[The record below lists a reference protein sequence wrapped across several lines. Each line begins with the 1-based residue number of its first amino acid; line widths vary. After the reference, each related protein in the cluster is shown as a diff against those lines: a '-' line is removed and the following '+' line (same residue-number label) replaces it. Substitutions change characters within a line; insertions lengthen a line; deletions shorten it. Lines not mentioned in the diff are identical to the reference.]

1 MSWLSSNSFNIWY
14 TVSWLLGYCWL
25 GLLLW
30 RILRNIRTIIFWKM
44 LSMLWPEDKFTTE
57 LSFLEIFSLL
67 NSVSYIPNPSNSF
80 LQDSHIQTYV
90 YLFCVVICGLECI
103 FKRWWILTLKPKRS
117 GENPYILF
125 ILTINRIAFSV
136 PRELKISVNF

>member
-1 MSWLSSNSFNIWY
+1 
-14 TVSWLLGYCWL
+14 
-25 GLLLW
+25 
-30 RILRNIRTIIFWKM
+30 M

-90 YLFCVVICGLECI
+90 YLFCVVICGLEYI
-103 FKRWWILTLKPKRS
+103 FKR
-117 GENPYILF
+117 
-125 ILTINRIAFSV
+125 
-136 PRELKISVNF
+136 